1 MRQYIITIFLTLAI
15 AGVIERT
22 YVVSPD
28 SLGTRN
34 KNRICYFLIFA
45 ILSIFIGMRTSYNDT
60 YVYITGYEKAKPISE
75 IWGSIDFRL
84 GANPGFVL
92 TNALLKTCHVSEQG
106 FVLFYSIL
114 AVGSSIYFLR
124 KYSNAIT
131 LSLFLFFATNS
142 YTICAAA
149 VKQVTAMSLAFFAIA
164 FVLRKKW
171 VPFVLLLILAATFH
185 PYVLIYL
192 LIPCLTFKPWSKW
205 TYVFLG
211 AFVAAGFALES
222 LLGSIVDLTAMLGDT
237 YSEEELVGEG
247 ISIFRVLVSNVPLF
261 LTFVY
266 RRQLFQ
272 TSSREDH
279 LMVNLAM
286 LNGAIMFVGLFGTAI
301 YFSRMASFF
310 TIAQCVALPWCI
322 GKFPPVQRRTYTWL
336 MIVGYICFFVYANI
350 LAVPFD
356 DSFRRISFFEYLFG

>member
-1 MRQYIITIFLTLAI
+1 M
-15 AGVIERT
+15 
-22 YVVSPD
+22 
-28 SLGTRN
+28 
-34 KNRICYFLIFA
+34 
-45 ILSIFIGMRTSYNDT
+45 
-60 YVYITGYEKAKPISE
+60 
-75 IWGSIDFRL
+75 
-84 GANPGFVL
+84 
-92 TNALLKTCHVSEQG
+92 
-106 FVLFYSIL
+106 
-114 AVGSSIYFLR
+114 
-124 KYSNAIT
+124 
-131 LSLFLFFATNS
+131 
-142 YTICAAA
+142 
-149 VKQVTAMSLAFFAIA
+149 
-164 FVLRKKW
+164 
-171 VPFVLLLILAATFH
+171 LLLILAATFH

-192 LIPCLTFKPWSKW
+192 LIPFLTFKPWSKW

-310 TIAQCVALPWCI
+310 HHCAMCRPSVVYRKVPAGPAQDVYLADDCGVYLL
-322 GKFPPVQRRTYTWL
+322 FR
-336 MIVGYICFFVYANI
+336 ICQYPCSS
-350 LAVPFD
+350 L
-356 DSFRRISFFEYLFG
+356 

>member
-149 VKQVTAMSLAFFAIA
+149 VKQVTAMSLAF
-164 FVLRKKW
+164 L
-171 VPFVLLLILAATFH
+171 P
-185 PYVLIYL
+185 
-192 LIPCLTFKPWSKW
+192 S
-205 TYVFLG
+205 
-211 AFVAAGFALES
+211 
-222 LLGSIVDLTAMLGDT
+222 
-237 YSEEELVGEG
+237 
-247 ISIFRVLVSNVPLF
+247 PL
-261 LTFVY
+261 Y
-266 RRQLFQ
+266 C
-272 TSSREDH
+272 EK
-279 LMVNLAM
+279 
-286 LNGAIMFVGLFGTAI
+286 NGCPL
-301 YFSRMASFF
+301 
-310 TIAQCVALPWCI
+310 CC
-322 GKFPPVQRRTYTWL
+322 
-336 MIVGYICFFVYANI
+336 C
-350 LAVPFD
+350 
-356 DSFRRISFFEYLFG
+356 